1 MTPRVLRA
9 ASASSLLLCLLSAC
23 VGNRATPVA
32 SLDDPR
38 DFYPMQVGNAWSY
51 DVDTGEG
58 TTTLAVTRVESF
70 DGRVAALRTGKA
82 IVRYEAMPDGIR
94 LATGDAWLLRAPLE
108 VGRTWSAPGGR
119 EAELL
124 SRRVSVATPAG
135 TFQSCVEVREVGGK
149 LDLEVRT
156 VYCSGVG
163 PVSVSSTMKSDTGD
177 RALTVVA
184 RLRGYSVNRTGAP
197 DR

>member
-1 MTPRVLRA
+1 MTPRVPRA
-9 ASASSLLLCLLSAC
+9 ASALSLLLGLLSAC
-23 VGNRATPVA
+23 VGERATPVP

-70 DGRVAALRTGKA
+70 DGRVAALRTAKA

-108 VGRTWSAPGGR
+108 VGTTWSAPGGR

-124 SRRVSVATPAG
+124 SRRASVATPAG
-135 TFQSCVEVREVGGK
+135 TFQSCIEVREVGGK

-184 RLRGYSVNRTGAP
+184 RLRGYSVSPTLAP

>member
-1 MTPRVLRA
+1 MT
-9 ASASSLLLCLLSAC
+9 
-23 VGNRATPVA
+23 

-70 DGRVAALRTGKA
+70 DGRVAALRTAKA
-82 IVRYEAMPDGIR
+82 IVRYEATPDGIR

-184 RLRGYSVNRTGAP
+184 RLRGYSVNRTGAS